1 MAVDVSERNFEETIE
16 VVLTALPAE
25 QRETVEEAEF
35 VPGGYLRRLPDDY
48 DRALCLIPDDVV
60 EFLYATQPK
69 EWDRFK
75 KQIGVEARDRLLKR
89 LAAEIQNRGT
99 LEVLR
104 KGIKSDGVAFRLA
117 YFRPSSGLNPEIQ
130 KLYEANRFSVI
141 RQLRFSER
149 DGKSLDL
156 VLFLNGL
163 PLFTAELK
171 NPLMGQNVEDGI
183 RQYQRDRDPREPLF
197 AFGRCLAH
205 FAVDPDL
212 AYMTTHLQGVRTV
225 FLPFNQGRNGGAGN
239 PPAWKDFAT
248 AYLWNAVWSRDGV
261 LDLVQNFIQVVDEE
275 DENGRK
281 TGKKLLIFPRYHQLD
296 AVRRLVRHAKEYG
309 VGQHY
314 LVQHSAGSGKSNS
327 IAWLA
332 HQLAVLH
339 DAGDRRVMDSIV
351 VVTDRKV
358 LDRQLQRTVRQFEQT
373 AGIVENIDTTSKQL
387 KQALEEGKTIIVTTL
402 QKFPVIVKEIG
413 ELGGRNFAVIVD
425 EAHSSQTGESTKS
438 LKSVLADGSLEE
450 AEREEGEKEE
460 DLEDRIAAEMR
471 ERGRLPNVSFFAFT
485 ATPKA
490 RTLEVF
496 GRARPSGGFEPFS
509 LYTMRQA
516 IEERFILDVLANYT
530 TFKAYW
536 SLLKRVENDPRY
548 EKKKAIYLL
557 KSWVDL
563 HVHAIEKKVEIML
576 DHFAEKGA
584 ERIGGQAKGHDRDA
598 ISPARDP
605 LQAGGRSPGTGKG
618 IFPSGAGG
626 VLRKDHGPRSGIHRE
641 RNEWIP

>member
-557 KSWVDL
+557 KS
-563 HVHAIEKKVEIML
+563 
-576 DHFAEKGA
+576 
-584 ERIGGQAKGHDRDA
+584 
-598 ISPARDP
+598 
-605 LQAGGRSPGTGKG
+605 
-618 IFPSGAGG
+618 
-626 VLRKDHGPRSGIHRE
+626 
-641 RNEWIP
+641 